1 MGKHRDYMSG
11 SSLSGGNL
19 QAETAG
25 PGTPAATE
33 VSAPL
38 LRVSGLQTHFGAP
51 AHPLRVV
58 DGLDLEL
65 RRGET
70 FALLGESGCGKSM
83 TALSLMRLLPPG
95 GRIVAGRVWLGATEL
110 LGLPEQAMRR
120 VRGGRMGMIFQEP
133 QTSLNPVLR
142 VGQQIAEAVTAHA
155 GPGRRRQEVTGRVL
169 ALLNAVG
176 IPDPERRLREYPHQ
190 LSGGMKQRVMIA
202 MALAGDPELLIADE
216 PTTALDVT
224 IQAQVLRLLKR
235 LQGET
240 GLAVL
245 LITHDLGVVAETAD
259 RLAVMYAGQIV
270 ETAASADFFVQSAHP
285 YSRMLRDSLP
295 TPEKRLGRLAV
306 IPGRVPPLDQVL
318 PGCRFADRCDRV
330 MAICRVEPPPW
341 GTHGPDH
348 RVRCHLSLIGAMVV
362 SVSLSQLQEDPDRL
376 SGGDAGGVTY
386 VPPTADGVQG
396 RLTADP
402 CLTPGAD
409 MAQGADIAEE
419 MEVVEGV
426 EVAEGAEVAEGV
438 DVGERE
444 QARAGSCPP
453 WGGESAATPAVPGEP
468 LVTIAG
474 LKIHFPIH
482 QGLWRR
488 VVGQVRAV
496 DGIDFTLWAGQTLA
510 LVGESGCGKTTT
522 GKGLLQLIRPGGG
535 SVHYQGRD
543 LVGLSHGAL
552 RPYRKDL
559 QIIFQDPFASMNP
572 RLRVGDIIGEG
583 LQALRMAT
591 GRAERRARVLALLE
605 EVGLP
610 DEAAD
615 RYPHEF
621 SGGQRQRICIARALA
636 VEPRVLVCDEPTS
649 ALDVSVQ
656 AQILNLL
663 KELQARKRLAYLFIT
678 HNLAVVSYLA
688 HEVAVMYLG
697 RIVEFGPVEAVLTD
711 PRHPYTRA
719 LLSAVPVIDPASRRE
734 LIRLEGD
741 LPSPAKPP
749 AGCHFHPRCPEALP
763 ECARTYPPQVSPGPA
778 RRVHCFRVQPAQE
791 SVRVRVPQR
800 S

>member
-1 MGKHRDYMSG
+1 MKKHRDYMSG

-19 QAETAG
+19 QVEAADFC
-25 PGTPAATE
+25 PPAATAPS
-33 VSAPL
+33 VPL
-38 LRVSGLQTHFGAP
+38 LRVSGLRTIFGGTSN
-51 AHPLRVV
+51 PLRVV

-83 TALSLMRLLPPG
+83 TALSLMRLLPPT
-95 GRIVAGRVWLGATEL
+95 GRIVAGQVWLGETEL

-133 QTSLNPVLR
+133 QTSLNPVMK
-142 VGQQIAEAVTAHA
+142 VGQQIGEAVTAHA
-155 GPGRRRQEVTGRVL
+155 GAGRRHREVTGRVL
-169 ALLNAVG
+169 ELLNAVG
-176 IPDPERRLREYPHQ
+176 IPDPERRQREYPHQ

-224 IQAQVLRLLKR
+224 IQAQVLRLLKGLR
-235 LQGET
+235 AET

-259 RLAVMYAGQIV
+259 RLAVMYAGQII
-270 ETAASADFFVQSAHP
+270 ETATSADFFAHSAHP

-295 TPEKRLGRLAV
+295 GPEKRQGRLAV
-306 IPGRVPPLDQVL
+306 IPGQVPPLDQVV

-330 MAICRVEPPPW
+330 MAICRVEPPVW
-341 GTHGPDH
+341 GACGPDH
-348 RVRCHLSLIGAMVV
+348 WVRCHLWQAGATVA
-362 SVSLSQLQEDPDRL
+362 SVGSSRFQVDPDRL
-376 SGGDAGGVTY
+376 TDGASGGGIS
-386 VPPTADGVQG
+386 VPLSADGVQDAP
-396 RLTADP
+396 TIHPTISA
-402 CLTPGAD
+402 GAD
-409 MAQGADIAEE
+409 MGADSGESGRGRE
-419 MEVVEGV
+419 
-426 EVAEGAEVAEGV
+426 
-438 DVGERE
+438 GERP
-444 QARAGSCPP
+444 RWAGEDAP
-453 WGGESAATPAVPGEP
+453 TPAAPGKP

-474 LKIHFPIH
+474 LKVHFPIYK
-482 QGLWRR
+482 GLWRR

-496 DGIDFTLWAGQTLA
+496 DGIDFTLRAGRTLA
-510 LVGESGCGKTTT
+510 LVGESGCGKTTA
-522 GKGLLQLIRPGGG
+522 GKGLLQLIRPSGG

-543 LVGLSHGAL
+543 LAGQSHGAM

-559 QIIFQDPFASMNP
+559 QIIFQDPFAAMNP
-572 RLRVGDIIGEG
+572 RLRVEDIIGEG
-583 LQALRMAT
+583 LQALGLAP

-610 DEAAD
+610 AGVAD

-636 VEPRVLVCDEPTS
+636 VEPRLVVCDEPTS

-663 KELQARKRLAYLFIT
+663 RELQARKDLAYLFIT
-678 HNLAVVSYLA
+678 HNIAVVSYLA

-719 LLSAVPVIDPASRRE
+719 LLSAVPGIDPASRRE
-734 LIRLEGD
+734 QIRLEGD
-741 LPSPAKPP
+741 LPSPAHPP
-749 AGCHFHPRCPEALP
+749 PGCHFHPRCPEALP
-763 ECARTYPPQVSPGPA
+763 ECARAYPPRVSPGPG
-778 RRVHCFRVQPAQE
+778 RHVHCFRVHPH
-791 SVRVRVPQR
+791 
-800 S
+800 